1 MKILVVG
8 SGGREHALALKLSQ
22 DAGVEV
28 LAAPGNPGIA
38 EFAPCF
44 PIAATSLDELAVL
57 AISEQ
62 VDLVVVGP
70 EDPLVLGL
78 ADMLRSQGIAVFGP
92 SSEGAKL
99 EGSKAFSKAIMEEA
113 GVPTAEGRSFQDAGS
128 AKDYIRSKWN
138 SGRKVVIKASG
149 NALGKGVIVAETL
162 EEAIQAVDDL
172 KALGEAGDTLVVEDR
187 LFGREFSL
195 LTLVNG
201 SDIFSLPVAQDYK
214 RIFDGDQGPNTGG
227 MGTYSPVPWIKP
239 EWVEASE
246 DKIVRPAIQA
256 LRAKGIDYRGVLF
269 SGIMVENDAVFCL
282 EYNVRFGDPET
293 QSVMNR
299 IGSGLST
306 ALLACALGEPIPAL
320 PVLDNAACTVVVA
333 SEGYPGPVVKGREI
347 AFGTVPQDVTVYHAG
362 TSKADKLTTSGGRVL
377 GITATATTLA
387 EARSLAYEG
396 VSQVCFE
403 GMQFRT
409 DIALRVEA

>member
-44 PIAATSLDELAVL
+44 PIAATSLDELVVL

-92 SSEGAKL
+92 SAEGAKL

-269 SGIMVENDAVFCL
+269 SGIMVENDSVFCL

-320 PVLDNAACTVVVA
+320 PVLENAVCTVVVA
-333 SEGYPGPVVKGREI
+333 SEGYPGPVIKGREI

-362 TSKADKLTTSGGRVL
+362 TSKAEKLTTSGGRVL
-377 GITATATTLA
+377 GITATAATLS

>member
-1 MKILVVG
+1 MVG

-22 DAGVEV
+22 DPGVEV
-28 LAAPGNPGIA
+28 ICAPGNPGIA
-38 EFAPCF
+38 AFAPCF
-44 PIAATSLDELAVL
+44 PIAATALDELVVL
-57 AISEQ
+57 ALSEQ

-78 ADMLRSQGIAVFGP
+78 ADMLRSQGVSTFGP
-92 SSEGAKL
+92 GSDGARL

-113 GVPTAEGRSFQDAGS
+113 GVPTAEGKSFQDPGS
-128 AKDYIRSKWN
+128 AKDYIRSKWD

-172 KALGEAGDTLVVEDR
+172 QALGEAGETLVVEDR

-227 MGTYSPVPWIKP
+227 MGTYSPVPWINP
-239 EWVEASE
+239 EWITTAEE
-246 DKIVRPAIQA
+246 KIVRPAIQA
-256 LRAKGIDYRGVLF
+256 LKAKGIDYRGVLF
-269 SGIMVENDAVFCL
+269 SGIMVENDAVYCL

-299 IGSGLST
+299 IGEGLSQ
-306 ALLACALGEPIPAL
+306 ALLACANGEPIPAI
-320 PVLDNAACTVVVA
+320 PVLDNAVCTVVVA

-347 AFGTVPQDVTVYHAG
+347 ALGSVPENVTVYHAG
-362 TSKADKLTTSGGRVL
+362 TAQPNKLVTSGGRVL
-377 GITATATTLA
+377 GVTATATSLVD
-387 EARSLAYEG
+387 ARRLAYEG

-409 DIALRVEA
+409 DIGQKVDA